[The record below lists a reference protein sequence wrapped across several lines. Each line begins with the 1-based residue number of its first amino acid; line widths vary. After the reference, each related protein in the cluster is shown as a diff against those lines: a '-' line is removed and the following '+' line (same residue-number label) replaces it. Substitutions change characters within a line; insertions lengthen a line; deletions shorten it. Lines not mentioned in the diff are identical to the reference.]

1 MNKEEEKQIKT
12 GDLIETVFGNHLGI
26 VIEEDKKKEWY
37 TVHLFNGHY
46 KQYIRGNRLRK
57 IS

>member
-1 MNKEEEKQIKT
+1 MIKEEEKQIKI

-26 VIEEDKKKEWY
+26 VIEEDRHKEWY
-37 TVHLFNGHY
+37 VVHLFGGY
-46 KQYIRGNRLRK
+46 DKQYFRGNRLRK